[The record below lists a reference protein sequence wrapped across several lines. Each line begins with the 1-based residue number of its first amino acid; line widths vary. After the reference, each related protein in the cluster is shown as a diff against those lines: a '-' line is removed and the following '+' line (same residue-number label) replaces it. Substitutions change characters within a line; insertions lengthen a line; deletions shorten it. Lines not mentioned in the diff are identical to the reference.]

1 MTSLQWLALAVG
13 LALWTILLAGLLL
26 RGGYRACPTFA
37 LYGAA
42 VLASNLV
49 VAVQPGLY
57 GWNLYLAG
65 ELLHAALR
73 LVLAGEIGWRLFAH
87 LPGARASLAASLLLV
102 VTLTL
107 AAVLAAPLGASPH
120 VVAQTALARLLH
132 GTAWVF
138 GALLA
143 AKLYYRLPAHP
154 LHQAI
159 LRGFVPFLLTF
170 TVALTVVE
178 TFGWDVRLPA
188 SYAYTAAYM
197 VMLVYWNLVVWRRPA
212 PLTAPE
218 EVVRR
223 LQPWRKM

>member
-1 MTSLQWLALAVG
+1 MTGFQWFTLVATVVLLASLV
-13 LALWTILLAGLLL
+13 AGLLV
-26 RGGYRACPTFA
+26 RRALQVCPSFV
-37 LYGAA
+37 LYMGV
-42 VLASNLV
+42 VLATNAAIL
-49 VAVQPGLY
+49 AWPQIY
-57 GWNLYLAG
+57 TWRFYLSG
-65 ELLHAALR
+65 EVLHAALR
-73 LVLAGEIGWRLFAH
+73 LVLAGELGWRMFAH
-87 LPGARASLAASLLLV
+87 LPGARASLAAGLLLV

-107 AAVLAAPLGASPH
+107 AAVLLAPLGAQPH

-132 GTAWVF
+132 GTAWIF

-143 AKLYYRLPAHP
+143 AKLYYRIPVHP

-170 TVALTVVE
+170 TVALGLFE

-188 SYAYTAAYM
+188 SYAYTTTYM
-197 VMLVYWNLVVWRRPA
+197 VMLVYWNRVAWRRPEPPDA
-212 PLTAPE
+212 PP

>member
-1 MTSLQWLALAVG
+1 MTGLQWLTLVAG
-13 LALWTILLAGLLL
+13 LMLLATLLLGLVL
-26 RGGYRACPTFA
+26 RGGVRACPSFA
-37 LYGAA
+37 LYMVV
-42 VLASNLV
+42 VLATNL
-49 VAVQPGLY
+49 ALLAHPKLY
-57 GWNLYLAG
+57 TWNFYLAV
-65 ELLHAALR
+65 EVSQAALR
-73 LVLAGEIGWRLFAH
+73 LLLAAEIGWRLFAH
-87 LPGARASLAASLLLV
+87 LPGARATLAAAILLV
-102 VTLTL
+102 VTIML
-107 AAVLAAPLGASPH
+107 AAVLLAPLGAQPH

-143 AKLYYRLPAHP
+143 AKLYFRIPIHP

-170 TVALTVVE
+170 TVALGLFE

-188 SYAYTAAYM
+188 NYAYTTTYLA
-197 VMLVYWNLVVWRRPA
+197 MLVYWNRVAWRRPEA
-212 PLTAPE
+212 PDASP

>member
-1 MTSLQWLALAVG
+1 MTAFQWVSLAAGLVLMAV
-13 LALWTILLAGLLL
+13 LVAGLLT
-26 RGGYRACPTFA
+26 RGAWRVCPSFA
-37 LYGAA
+37 VYAAA
-42 VLASNLV
+42 VLLTNV
-49 VAVQPGLY
+49 GVALRPQNY
-57 GWNLYLAG
+57 DWNVYLSG
-65 ELLHAALR
+65 EVLHAALR
-73 LVLAGEIGWRLFAH
+73 LVLAGEIGWRMFAH
-87 LPGARASLAASLLLV
+87 LPGARASLAAGLLLV

-107 AAVLAAPLGASPH
+107 AAVLLAPLGAQPH

-132 GTAWVF
+132 GTAWIF

-143 AKLYYRLPAHP
+143 AKLYYRIPVHP

-170 TVALTVVE
+170 TVALGLFE

-188 SYAYTAAYM
+188 SYAYTTTYM
-197 VMLVYWNLVVWRRPA
+197 VMLVYWNRVAWRRSEPPDAPA
-212 PLTAPE
+212 